1 MSQWGMDTAPP
12 NDGPTPKSPD
22 RSGPSL
28 LLLPLALLVGAVV
41 GLSTLGAHQEAV
53 RPAIAAHTA
62 THAPGAAEPWHAY
75 GVQPAVKY
83 IRVLVHHL
91 HL

>member
-1 MSQWGMDTAPP
+1 MDTAPP
-12 NDGPTPKSPD
+12 GDGPTPKSPD

-41 GLSTLGAHQEAV
+41 GLSTLGEHQEAV
-53 RPAIAAHTA
+53 RPAATAHAHLAA
-62 THAPGAAEPWHAY
+62 HAPGTTEPWHAY

-83 IRVLVHHL
+83 LRVLAHHL